1 MIARRTLL
9 AGAAAAPLVRR
20 APASDW
26 AAIEAEARGGT
37 VFWNAWAGEDR
48 TNALIAWVAERLR
61 ASHDIA
67 VRHVR
72 LRDPAEAVAEGTPAD
87 LVWINRP
94 GLAAMRGR
102 LCGPGLDRLPN
113 AALVDPVGTAP
124 ATGGL
129 SSPGPAGEFAVPWR
143 RAQLVF
149 VCDGARVADP
159 PRSMAALADW
169 AAAHP
174 GRLTHPT
181 ARDFLGAAFLAQALA
196 ELAPDRDAL
205 QRPAGTAFA
214 RVTAPLWD
222 WYAALRPCLWRR
234 GRAFPAGGAAQRA
247 LLGAGE
253 VDIMVSFNPS
263 EARVAVANGTLPPT
277 ARVFGLAGGTLGTCG
292 FNVIPV
298 TAANKAPALVLANFL
313 LSPEA
318 QAHAA
323 DPRILGCPTVLTL
336 DRLAAAERTRFA
348 APVDVGASLPEP
360 HPTWTARLAAAWEQR
375 L

>member
-1 MIARRTLL
+1 
-9 AGAAAAPLVRR
+9 
-20 APASDW
+20 
-26 AAIEAEARGGT
+26 
-37 VFWNAWAGEDR
+37 
-48 TNALIAWVAERLR
+48 
-61 ASHDIA
+61 
-67 VRHVR
+67 
-72 LRDPAEAVAEGTPAD
+72 
-87 LVWINRP
+87 
-94 GLAAMRGR
+94 
-102 LCGPGLDRLPN
+102 
-113 AALVDPVGTAP
+113 
-124 ATGGL
+124 
-129 SSPGPAGEFAVPWR
+129 
-143 RAQLVF
+143 
-149 VCDGARVADP
+149 
-159 PRSMAALADW
+159 MAALADW

-323 DPRILGCPTVLTL
+323 DPRILGCPTVLAL